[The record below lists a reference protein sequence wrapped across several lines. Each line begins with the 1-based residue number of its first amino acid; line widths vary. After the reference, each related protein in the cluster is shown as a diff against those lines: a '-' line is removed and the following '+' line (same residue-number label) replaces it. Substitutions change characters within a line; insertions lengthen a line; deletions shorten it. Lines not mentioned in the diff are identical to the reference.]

1 MKIKKEATVAVII
14 GLVLALVVTGGVL
27 RARTALQSIK
37 LPTRESVGNSKLP
50 TPETKTTELFLDLTT
65 PDNSV
70 STEPK
75 FVLSGKTLPST
86 YIAILGEKGEYLI
99 VPNDLGVFSQEIT
112 LVKGQYYQ
120 NQRYQNDGNKSRA
133 LSTQCTRPPS
143 CDRYIFTFIYAEKLL
158 LFLSLAL
165 FIIHNSSFITRAV
178 HADRHR
184 QSQKRCRKAFPHL
197 SPLQPL

>member
-37 LPTRESVGNSKLP
+37 LPTRESVSNSKLP
-50 TPETKTTELFLDLTT
+50 TPEIKTTELFLDLTT

-70 STEPK
+70 STVPK
-75 FVLSGKTLPST
+75 FILSGKTLPST

-112 LVKGQYYQ
+112 LVKGA
-120 NQRYQNDGNKSRA
+120 NTIKINVYQNDGNKIE
-133 LSTQCTRPPS
+133 ST
-143 CDRYIFTFIYAEKLL
+143 I
-158 LFLSLAL
+158 
-165 FIIHNSSFITRAV
+165 NAV
-178 HADRHR
+178 YTTA
-184 QSQKRCRKAFPHL
+184 QL
-197 SPLQPL
+197 